1 MTPDGLRLFRRT
13 RVLVTGDTGFKG
25 SWLSLWLHLLGAD
38 VVGYSLPPR
47 RAQDHFRLLK
57 LDKKIHHINGDI
69 RDDKSFRAVV
79 KSFQPVFL
87 FHLAA
92 QSLVKRSFEEPKD
105 TFDVNVGGT
114 VNVLEAARE
123 ARRLRSLVCVTSD
136 KCYRNN
142 EWVWGYRENDE
153 LGGKDPYSASKAA
166 AEMVFSA
173 YQESFFSANPH
184 LGAATVRAGN
194 VIGGGD
200 WSEDRIVPDCIRAL
214 QGGRSLRVR
223 HPLATRPW
231 QHVLDPLF
239 GYLTLA
245 VRLFE
250 DPGDHF
256 GAWNFGPSEDSARTV
271 QDVVDRVVRRW
282 GASKTR
288 VLRTRSAVKESS
300 RLTLNSDKARQ
311 LLKWRVRW
319 GFETVVEKTV
329 EWYRAWTDGQPVFD
343 ISKQQIVTYQ
353 GADRDS

>member
-1 MTPDGLRLFRRT
+1 MRPDGLRLFRGS

-25 SWLSLWLHLLGAD
+25 SWLALWLHLLGAE
-38 VVGYSLPPR
+38 VVGYALPPR
-47 RAQDHFRLLK
+47 RAQDHFRLLA

-69 RDDKSFRAVV
+69 RDARSLRAVL

-92 QSLVKRSFEEPKD
+92 QSLVKQSFEAPKE

-114 VNVLEAARE
+114 VNVLEAARV
-123 ARRLRSLVCVTSD
+123 APRLRSLVCVTSD
-136 KCYRNN
+136 KCYRNK

-153 LGGKDPYSASKAA
+153 LGGADPYSASKAA

-173 YQESFFSANPH
+173 YQESFFSENPR

-200 WSEDRIVPDCIRAL
+200 WSEERIVPDCIRAL
-214 QGGRSLRVR
+214 LSGRSLKVR
-223 HPLATRPW
+223 QPLATRPW

-245 VRLFE
+245 VRLHAA
-250 DPGDHF
+250 PGDHR
-256 GAWNFGPSEDSARTV
+256 GAWNFGPSEHSARTV
-271 QDVVDRVVRRW
+271 QEVVDRVVRYW
-282 GASKTR
+282 GATKTR
-288 VLRTRSAVKESS
+288 VLGTRNTVKESS
-300 RLTLNSDKARQ
+300 RLTLNSDKARHF
-311 LLKWRVRW
+311 LKWRVRW
-319 GFETVVEKTV
+319 DFETAVRKTV
-329 EWYRAWTDGQPVFD
+329 EWYRARAEGQPALE
-343 ISKQQIVTYQ
+343 ISRRQIEAYQ